1 MRIYIK
7 YLILKGIDV
16 KNIRLSNGLNQTD
29 FGKSLGVSL
38 RTVQSWESKEKDL
51 SKKIE
56 LLVKNKYA
64 DNTQLKNPEPEAIP
78 VDFTEMN
85 VMFVPLVSKFAYA
98 GYLDNM
104 GDDEY
109 VGELPKIP
117 FANDVQNRGDY
128 LCFEVKGD
136 SMESNGPD
144 TILEGDILLCRNVR
158 QDYWKSKL
166 HINKWDFV
174 IVHKERG
181 VLIKRITEHNTN
193 THELTLHSL
202 NDYYDDIK
210 VHLKDVQAIFN
221 VVDLRRKRNR
231 R

>member
-1 MRIYIK
+1 MSVKERLKKFIK
-7 YLILKGIDV
+7 SQKISISAFEKSIDASNGYVNSISKGIGAD
-16 KNIRLSNGLNQTD
+16 
-29 FGKSLGVSL
+29 KSLKINREYSIL
-38 RTVQSWESKEKDL
+38 NMDWLL
-51 SKKIE
+51 SGNGQMLKTSEVIE
-56 LLVKNKYA
+56 
-64 DNTQLKNPEPEAIP
+64 
-78 VDFTEMN
+78 VDFAEIN

-109 VGELPKIP
+109 VEELPKIP

-136 SMESNGPD
+136 SMDNGEHD
-144 TILEGDILLCRNVR
+144 AILEGDILLCRNVK
-158 QDYWKSKL
+158 QEYWRSKL

-174 IVHKERG
+174 IVHRERG

-193 THELTLHSL
+193 THEITLHSL

-210 VHLKDVQAIFN
+210 IHLKDVQAIFN